1 MEPKV
6 CTDIYAEKVTAF
18 ISEDCHAMFSLV
30 THTHVPVKLHILH
43 LMAKQESSQTLRT
56 VLNLAGTEK
65 ASSEPM

>member
-1 MEPKV
+1 
-6 CTDIYAEKVTAF
+6 
-18 ISEDCHAMFSLV
+18 MFSLV

-43 LMAKQESSQTLRT
+43 LMVKQESSQTLRT